1 MKLLEIIKR
10 NIKEYLI
17 EGKESLDLYDIARW
31 GLEGEYEHSGCWD
44 DVEDLEEA
52 ITCAVESFKHFLSK
66 PYPVE
71 LGDIPGNPIIYR
83 LVRLKDVNDLNRKI
97 LGKSWFSNPD
107 QINKQ
112 GFFDMLDYLKP
123 FKTEEGVVYM
133 IKGRIRKDNI
143 DMKRTLW
150 ERDTQWLENEIV
162 LVDDL
167 DVEIL
172 SVKPLSK
179 LDYEN

>member
-1 MKLLEIIKR
+1 MKLLEIIKCKIR
-10 NIKEYLI
+10 EYLI
-17 EGKESLDLYDIARW
+17 EGKESIDLYEIARW
-31 GLEGEYEHSGCWD
+31 GLEGEYEHSSCWD
-44 DVEDLEEA
+44 DTEDLEEA
-52 ITCAVESFKHFLSK
+52 ITCAVESFKYFLSK

-71 LGDIPGNPIIYR
+71 LGDIPDKAIIYR
-83 LVRLKDVNDLNRKI
+83 LVRLKDVNDLNRKR
-97 LGKSWFSNPD
+97 LGNSWFSNPD
-107 QINKQ
+107 QINKP

-162 LVDDL
+162 LVDDS

-179 LDYEN
+179 LD

>member
-1 MKLLEIIKR
+1 
-10 NIKEYLI
+10 
-17 EGKESLDLYDIARW
+17 
-31 GLEGEYEHSGCWD
+31 
-44 DVEDLEEA
+44 
-52 ITCAVESFKHFLSK
+52 
-66 PYPVE
+66 
-71 LGDIPGNPIIYR
+71 
-83 LVRLKDVNDLNRKI
+83 VNDLNRKI

-162 LVDDL
+162 LVDDS

-179 LDYEN
+179 LD